1 LEVDLINELNLT
13 GMNMIKDYHFDI
25 IFISI
30 S

>member
-1 LEVDLINELNLT
+1 VDLIYELNFT
-13 GMNMIKDYHFDI
+13 GVNMIKDYHFDI